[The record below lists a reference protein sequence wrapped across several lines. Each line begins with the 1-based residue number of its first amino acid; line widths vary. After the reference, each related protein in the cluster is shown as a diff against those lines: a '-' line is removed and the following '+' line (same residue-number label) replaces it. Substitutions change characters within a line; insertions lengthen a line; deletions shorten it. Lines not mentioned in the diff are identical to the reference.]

1 MQPQQ
6 PYQPQSPQQP
16 PQPSP
21 APGYIPQPQPA
32 PVPQP
37 QFQQPQYSIDYLNQI
52 APQQHK
58 PKGPLP
64 RVVIPLLIGGVVL
77 FLLMALFSAL
87 HGGSSASLPTLAM
100 RLQSLQSVAD
110 SAQPNIKSN
119 QLRVTNSNLSLYL
132 TNANRDIA
140 TPLKNTGSDPTK
152 IKPTAAIQA
161 DTAKLSATLEDAR
174 LNAIYDRVYA
184 RNMDYQLSTLLL
196 QMAQLKK
203 STGSASTRSFID
215 ATSAN
220 LTTIQDQLAKYS
232 DSTN

>member
-6 PYQPQSPQQP
+6 PYQPQPPQQPYP
-16 PQPSP
+16 PQPS
-21 APGYIPQPQPA
+21 APQQ
-32 PVPQP
+32 

-58 PKGPLP
+58 PKAPLP
-64 RVVIPLLIGGVVL
+64 RLVILILGGGIVL
-77 FLLMALFSAL
+77 FLIMALFGAMR
-87 HGGSSASLPTLAM
+87 GGNSASLPTLAM

-110 SAQPNIKSN
+110 SAQPKIKSN

-140 TPLKNTGSDPTK
+140 TPLKNTGNDPAK

-161 DTAKLSATLEDAR
+161 DTKKLSSALEDAR

-184 RNMDYQLSTLLL
+184 RNMNYQLTTLLL
-196 QMAQLKK
+196 QMAQLKN
-203 STGSASTRSFID
+203 SSSSASTRAFLD
-215 ATSAN
+215 TTTAN
-220 LTTIQDQLAKYS
+220 LTTIQDQLSKYT

>member
-6 PYQPQSPQQP
+6 PYQPQPPQQP
-16 PQPSP
+16 YPPQQP
-21 APGYIPQPQPA
+21 AQPYAPQPQ
-32 PVPQP
+32 

-64 RVVIPLLIGGVVL
+64 RVVIPLLIGAVVL
-77 FLLMALFSAL
+77 FLIMALFGAL
-87 HGGSSASLPTLAM
+87 RGGSSSNLPTVAM
-100 RLQSLQSVAD
+100 HLQALQTVAD
-110 SAQPNIKSN
+110 GAQPKIKSN

-161 DTAKLSATLEDAR
+161 DTDKLTSTLEDAR

-184 RNMDYQLSTLLL
+184 RNMDYQLTTLLL

-203 STGSASTRSFID
+203 SSGSASTRSFID
-215 ATSAN
+215 TTSAN
-220 LTTIQDQLAKYS
+220 LSTIQKQLASYS